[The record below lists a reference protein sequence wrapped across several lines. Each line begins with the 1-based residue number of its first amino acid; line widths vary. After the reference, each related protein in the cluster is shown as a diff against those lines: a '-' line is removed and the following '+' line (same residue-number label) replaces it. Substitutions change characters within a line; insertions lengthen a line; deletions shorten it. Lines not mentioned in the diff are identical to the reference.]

1 MLSILIIEDTPE
13 KLAAIKDVINGVLE
27 NAKEPIVV
35 TDIKQALDKLSNN
48 YYDLLIVDMYIPFEW
63 GVGESDPQNAINLLQ
78 QLPQDEDL
86 ISPFSVLAI
95 TKKEDLADEF
105 KNKLEQLTVTLLQY
119 KENSDSWK
127 PQLQNRLK
135 TISLAKKSL
144 YNNQEY
150 DYDVAIINALQDPE
164 HTQLKRV
171 FGFDWKIVSHPLDS
185 FNNYYE
191 GVLND
196 KDGKKIRCIAT
207 YANQM
212 ASIASSALTTKI
224 IYNFRPKYLFMTGIA
239 AGVSPDSM
247 NYGDILIASEVFD
260 GASGKIKT
268 DKNTGETVFEPDVR
282 QKAVNTEFVTIV
294 TRLQSD
300 RKLLNSIS
308 DNYTTN
314 VGKPATQLA
323 IHLGPMASVPA
334 VLSCK
339 QEIDKI
345 VTHGRKLKGI
355 EMESYGM
362 FYAACNAIKPLPKI
376 VASLKSISDFADSK
390 KSDDYQEY
398 ASYTS
403 AALLKY
409 IIENELSY

>member
-13 KLAAIKDVINGVLE
+13 KLASIKEVINGFSE
-27 NAKEPIVV
+27 TNIESTVV
-35 TDIKQALDKLSNN
+35 NDTKQALDKLSNN
-48 YYDLLIVDMYIPFEW
+48 YYDLLLVDMYIPFEW
-63 GVGESDPQNAINLLQ
+63 GVGDANPNNAIELLQ
-78 QLPQDEDL
+78 QLSEDEDL
-86 ISPFSVLAI
+86 IFPLSILAI
-95 TKKEDLADEF
+95 TKKEDLAEEY
-105 KNKLEQLTVTLLQY
+105 KIKLEQLTVTLLHY

-127 PQLQNRLK
+127 PQLKNRLK
-135 TISLAKKSL
+135 SMLQAKKSL
-144 YNNQEY
+144 YNKQEY
-150 DYDVAIINALQDPE
+150 DYDVAIINALQEPE
-164 HTQLKRV
+164 HAQLKKV
-171 FGFDWKIVSHPLDS
+171 FGCDWNSVLYPLDG

-191 GVLND
+191 GFLVNKDD
-196 KDGKKIRCIAT
+196 KKVRCIIT

-268 DKNTGETVFEPDVR
+268 DNNTGETVFEPDVR
-282 QKAVNTEFVTIV
+282 QKTVDSEFINIV
-294 TRLQSD
+294 TRLKSD
-300 RKLLNSIS
+300 RTLLNKIY
-308 DNYTTN
+308 DNYPTKI
-314 VGKPATQLA
+314 GKPTSQLA

-345 VTHGRKLKGI
+345 ITHGRKLKGI
-355 EMESYGM
+355 EMEAYGM
-362 FYAACNAIKPLPKI
+362 FYAACSAIKPLPQI
-376 VASLKSISDFADSK
+376 VASLKSVSDFADTK
-390 KSDDYQEY
+390 KTDNYQEY

-409 IIENELSY
+409 IIENELSF

>member
-13 KLAAIKDVINGVLE
+13 KLASIKDVIKGVLG
-27 NAKEPIVV
+27 NAQEPIVV
-35 TDIKQALDKLSNN
+35 NDVKHALDKLSNN
-48 YYDLLIVDMYIPFEW
+48 YYDLLIVDMFIPFEW
-63 GVGESDPQNAINLLQ
+63 GTGEANPQNAINFLQ

-95 TKKEDLADEF
+95 TKKEDLAIEF

-135 TISLAKKSL
+135 TILLAKKSL
-144 YNNQEY
+144 YNKQEY

-164 HTQLKRV
+164 HAQLKRV
-171 FGFDWKIVSHPLDS
+171 FNCDWKNVLYPLDD

-191 GVLND
+191 GSLVD
-196 KDGKKIRCIAT
+196 KDGKKVRCVAT

-247 NYGDILIASEVFD
+247 NYGDILIASEIFD

-268 DKNTGETVFEPDVR
+268 DKNTGETVFEPDAR
-282 QKAVNTEFVTIV
+282 QKTLNPEFVNIV
-294 TRLQSD
+294 TRLKSD
-300 RKLLNSIS
+300 RTLLNSICDS
-308 DNYTTN
+308 YPTS
-314 VGKPATQLA
+314 VGKPTTQLA

-334 VLSCK
+334 VLSC
-339 QEIDKI
+339 QHEIDKI
-345 VTHGRKLKGI
+345 MTHGRKLQGI

-362 FYAACNAIKPLPKI
+362 FYAACCAIKPLPQI
-376 VASLKSISDFADSK
+376 VASIKSVSDFADIK
-390 KSDDYQEY
+390 KNDNYQEY

-403 AALLKY
+403 AALLKH
-409 IIENELSY
+409 ILINELEY

>member
-13 KLAAIKDVINGVLE
+13 KLASIKDVIKGVLK

-35 TDIKQALDKLSNN
+35 NDVKQALDKLSNN
-48 YYDLLIVDMYIPFEW
+48 YYDLLIVDMFIPLEW
-63 GVGESDPQNAINLLQ
+63 GTGEADPQNAIDLLQ
-78 QLPQDEDL
+78 QLAQDEDL
-86 ISPFSVLAI
+86 ILPFSILAI

-135 TISLAKKSL
+135 TILLAKKSL

-150 DYDVAIINALQDPE
+150 DYDVAIINALQNPE

-171 FGFDWKIVSHPLDS
+171 FGCDWKIVSHPLDG

-282 QKAVNTEFVTIV
+282 QKSVNTEFVTIV

-308 DNYTTN
+308 DSYTTN
-314 VGKPATQLA
+314 IGKPTTQLA

-345 VTHGRKLKGI
+345 VTHGRKLQGI
-355 EMESYGM
+355 EMETYGM
-362 FYAACNAIKPLPKI
+362 FYAACNAINPLPKI

-390 KSDDYQEY
+390 KNDNYQEY

>member
-13 KLAAIKDVINGVLE
+13 KLASIKDVIKGILG
-27 NAKEPIVV
+27 NAQEPIVV
-35 TDIKQALDKLSNN
+35 NDVKHALDKLSNN
-48 YYDLLIVDMYIPFEW
+48 YYDLLIVDMFIPFEW
-63 GVGESDPQNAINLLQ
+63 GTGDANPQNAIDLLQ

-86 ISPFSVLAI
+86 ISPLSVLSI

-105 KNKLEQLTVTLLQY
+105 KNKLEQLTITLLQY

-135 TISLAKKSL
+135 TILLAKKSL

-150 DYDVAIINALQDPE
+150 DYDVAIINALQEPE
-164 HTQLKRV
+164 HSQMMRV
-171 FGFDWKIVSHPLDS
+171 LGCEWINISYPLDD

-191 GVLND
+191 GYLVN
-196 KDGKKIRCIAT
+196 KDRRSIKCIST

-212 ASIASSALTTKI
+212 GSIASSALTSKI

-239 AGVSPDSM
+239 AGVSPNSM
-247 NYGDILIASEVFD
+247 NYGDILVASEVYD

-268 DKNTGETVFEPDVR
+268 NVESDKPIFEPDVR
-282 QKAVNTEFVTIV
+282 QKTVNPEFINII
-294 TRLQSD
+294 TRLKSD
-300 RKLLNSIS
+300 KKLLNSIS
-308 DNYTTN
+308 DNYPTN
-314 VGKPATQLA
+314 AGKPTTQLA
-323 IHLGPMASVPA
+323 IHIGPMASVPA

-345 VTHGRKLKGI
+345 TTHGRKLQGI

-362 FYAACNAIKPLPKI
+362 FYAASSAIKPLPQI
-376 VASLKSISDFADSK
+376 VASIKSVSDFADIK

-403 AALLKY
+403 AALLKH
-409 IIENELSY
+409 ILLNELDF